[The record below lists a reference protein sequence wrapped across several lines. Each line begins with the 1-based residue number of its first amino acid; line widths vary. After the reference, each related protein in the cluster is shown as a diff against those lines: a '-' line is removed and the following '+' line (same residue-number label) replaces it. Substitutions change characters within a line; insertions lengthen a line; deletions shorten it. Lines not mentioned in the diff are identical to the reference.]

1 MQSQIIETIKKLK
14 PQLNEDFNVE
24 EIALF
29 GSYSRNENNDSSDI
43 DILVKLNKLLGLRFI
58 TLLNLLESQ
67 LKLKVDLVTDKAL
80 RSSMKSRILKEA
92 IYI

>member
-43 DILVKLNKLLGLRFI
+43 DILVKLNKPLGLRFI
-58 TLLNLLESQ
+58 TLLNLLKSQ